1 MTPDIVKILNDYVS
15 TLTQTV
21 TFKSVVDNGDGT
33 FTIETC
39 DTANLRVAKC
49 VEIGGAVYT
58 ITELIQDESFVVSG
72 SNPITATQM
81 NIDAPFFIHGT
92 PKNASNEFTKVDE
105 DIKYPFVYL
114 YEIYAEEVKTDR
126 TNPTAY
132 SANLR
137 LFFLDETNP
146 EDYLT
151 QDQYSEVIRPV
162 RSLVELFLDPITSG
176 ESVQF
181 VEQTSDFTMIPWV
194 NFGKFQDARGNEK
207 YIFKDKISGYE
218 LKINLDVARGY
229 INSINCSKGC

>member
-1 MTPDIVKILNDYVS
+1 
-15 TLTQTV
+15 
-21 TFKSVVDNGDGT
+21 
-33 FTIETC
+33 
-39 DTANLRVAKC
+39 
-49 VEIGGAVYT
+49 
-58 ITELIQDESFVVSG
+58 
-72 SNPITATQM
+72 M

-105 DIKYPFVYL
+105 GIKYPFVYL

-151 QDQYSEVIRPV
+151 SDQYSEVIRPV
-162 RSLVELFLDPITSG
+162 RSLVELFLDPIASG
-176 ESVQF
+176 EAVQF
-181 VEQTSDFTMIPWV
+181 IEQTSDYTLIPWV

-229 INSINCSKGC
+229 VNSLNCSKGC